1 LIICLE
7 APDNIVINNET
18 GEIDFTIVDSSSD
31 VDCVFT
37 NIRTEEGGNGGG
49 CTLAPAGA
57 SNSIPLYLLI
67 PALILIR
74 RIVKRYRSR

>member
-1 LIICLE
+1 
-7 APDNIVINNET
+7 VINNET